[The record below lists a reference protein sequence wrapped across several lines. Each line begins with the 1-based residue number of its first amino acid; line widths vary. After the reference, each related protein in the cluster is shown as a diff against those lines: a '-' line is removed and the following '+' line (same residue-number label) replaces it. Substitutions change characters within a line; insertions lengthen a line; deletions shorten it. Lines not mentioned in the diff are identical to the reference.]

1 MVLATL
7 RKKYLGEVLLESK
20 KITKEQL
27 EESIKESLE
36 KKVKIGEVLLQK
48 KYITEDDL
56 LKALSVSLGVE
67 RRNLAE
73 LPPVNQT
80 VIDLIPEKIARKYSV
95 VPIKVKDD
103 TLTVAMVDP
112 ANVIYKDD
120 IQKMVGKKLSVCLAS
135 EKDVQEFIEKYY
147 VRTSMSIDIEDETA
161 KQQTTGDDDITD
173 NNADSAPVVK
183 YVNSI
188 FFDAITKRASDI
200 HLEPFEKD
208 VSLRMRLDGD
218 LVSFQAPQKKYYNAI
233 VSRIKIMSE
242 LDIAERRLPQD
253 GKCRVNINGIKT
265 DIRVSIIP
273 TIWGEKVVM
282 RILAKELFAN
292 LGIDNIGFTP
302 REVTL

>member
-27 EESIKESLE
+27 EECIKESLE
-36 KKVKIGEVLLQK
+36 RKVRIGEILVEK
-48 KYITEDDL
+48 KYVTEEDL

-67 RRNLAE
+67 RCNLAE
-73 LPPVNQT
+73 IPEVNQT
-80 VIDLIPEKIARKYSV
+80 VLDLIPEKIARKYSA

-103 TLTVAMVDP
+103 ALTIAMVDP
-112 ANVIYKDD
+112 ANVIFKDD

-147 VRTSMSIDIEDETA
+147 VRTSMSIDIEDEST
-161 KQQTTGDDDITD
+161 KQQAGTSDDDIADT
-173 NNADSAPVVK
+173 NADSAPVVK

-208 VSLRMRLDGD
+208 ISLRMRLDGD
-218 LVSFQAPQKKYYNAI
+218 LVSFQSPQKKYYNAI

-253 GKCRVNINGIKT
+253 GKCRVNINGVKT
-265 DIRVSIIP
+265 DIRV
-273 TIWGEKVVM
+273 
-282 RILAKELFAN
+282 
-292 LGIDNIGFTP
+292 
-302 REVTL
+302 